1 MGDAGELG
9 ARPSRAV
16 VAFALPAR
24 MMSGFPLMG
33 LSTRPRGNVV
43 AQQLP
48 LMGLSTRPGLHQSGG
63 SRLSRF
69 CSWVFRPRPC
79 ANLIGAA
86 VSAEFHVAMRVK
98 NQKKKKKKK
107 KSTCV
112 DTTA

>member
-1 MGDAGELG
+1 MGTQRLCGRLGGGAGELG
-9 ARPSRAV
+9 APPSRAA

-33 LSTRPRGNVV
+33 LSTRLRGNVV

-48 LMGLSTRPGLHQSGG
+48 LMGLSTRPGGTNHRG

-69 CSWVFRPRPC
+69 RSWVFRPRPC

-86 VSAEFHVAMRVK
+86 VSAEILVVVRVG
-98 NQKKKKKKK
+98 
-107 KSTCV
+107 
-112 DTTA
+112 